1 MVGLTHERPELPH
14 KQRKTSMPRHIK
26 PVSSLLLT
34 IPLFALQVDG
44 ARAEVRVAGE
54 PEAVQVDARDASVEE
69 VLAALGTS
77 FGLQFRGASTL
88 ERRITGTYR
97 GSLQHVVR
105 RLLDG
110 YDFIMKMNLD
120 EIEVM
125 VLSGG
130 KAGETRAAG
139 RPRSRR
145 RPCRRYRQRR
155 RP

>member
-1 MVGLTHERPELPH
+1 M
-14 KQRKTSMPRHIK
+14 
-26 PVSSLLLT
+26 
-34 IPLFALQVDG
+34 ALQVDG
-44 ARAEVRVAGE
+44 AGAEVRVAGE

-110 YDFIMKMNLD
+110 YDFIMKTNLD

-130 KAGETRAAG
+130 KGGEAQAAG
-139 RPRSRR
+139 PAPVAAPVPSIPTKTQTVKQRR
-145 RPCRRYRQRR
+145 EQRR
-155 RP
+155 RH

>member
-1 MVGLTHERPELPH
+1 
-14 KQRKTSMPRHIK
+14 MPRHIK
-26 PVSSLLLT
+26 PVSLLLLT
-34 IPLFALQVDG
+34 IPLMALQADG
-44 ARAEVRVAGE
+44 AGAEVRVAGE
-54 PEAVQVDARDASVEE
+54 PNAVQVDARDASVEE

-77 FGLQFRGASTL
+77 FGLHHRGASTL

-110 YDFIMKMNLD
+110 YDFIMKTNLD

-125 VLSGG
+125 VLGGG

-139 RPRSRR
+139 PAPVAAPALPSIPTKTQTVKQRR
-145 RPCRRYRQRR
+145 EQRR
-155 RP
+155 RQ

>member
-1 MVGLTHERPELPH
+1 
-14 KQRKTSMPRHIK
+14 
-26 PVSSLLLT
+26 
-34 IPLFALQVDG
+34 
-44 ARAEVRVAGE
+44 VRVAGE

-88 ERRITGTYR
+88 ERRIAGTYR

-110 YDFIMKMNLD
+110 YDFIMKTNLD

-130 KAGETRAAG
+130 KAGEAQAAG
-139 RPRSRR
+139 PASVAD
-145 RPCRRYRQRR
+145 PALPSVPTKTQTVKQRR
-155 RP
+155 EQPRRH